1 MSLTDSK
8 FLTVCS
14 VVAVFA
20 EQFLE
25 ISLIILSPLHNLK
38 NRNMIDV
45 IVLYEGYST
54 MTGKDQ
60 MVANCSCILIT
71 GKQNVIVDTMTA
83 WDSEKIITG
92 Y

>member
-1 MSLTDSK
+1 MS
-8 FLTVCS
+8 
-14 VVAVFA
+14 
-20 EQFLE
+20 
-25 ISLIILSPLHNLK
+25 
-38 NRNMIDV
+38 DV